1 MKSISRFFAAIAAI
15 AVSSSFVSCELD
27 NSEGPDAQIYGE
39 IRDIET
45 GALVEQDL
53 TSGSRI
59 CYEEL
64 GFENPEQQYMNFMV
78 NGQYRNNMVFSGKY
92 DIYFAERNF
101 VAPDKLKAYS
111 ILPGENRLDFEVL
124 PYVRI
129 SKVKITRDDGD
140 ILAVFT
146 VTPTVDNKVKEVAL
160 FGHIDRVVG
169 APFVMASKKQSV
181 DESFKGEGR
190 EYTLRLEASK
200 FKSGEAYYFRV
211 GAVVDAPNS
220 KYNYAPAK
228 RLTI

>member
-1 MKSISRFFAAIAAI
+1 MKSITRFLASIAILAIGGSFA
-15 AVSSSFVSCELD
+15 SCELD
-27 NSEGPDAQIYGE
+27 NSDGPDAQIYGE

-45 GALVEQDL
+45 GALIEQDI

-78 NGQYRNNMVFSGKY
+78 NGEYRNNMVFSGKY

-101 VAPDKLKAYS
+101 VAPEKLTAYP
-111 ILPGENRLDFEVL
+111 IRPGENRLDFEVL

-129 SKVKITRDDGD
+129 SNVSISRDGED

-169 APFVMASKKQSV
+169 APFVMDSQKQSV
-181 DESFKGEGR
+181 GDSFKGESR
-190 EYTLRLEASK
+190 EFTLRLKASK
-200 FKSGEAYYFRV
+200 FKTGESYYFRV
-211 GAVVDAPNS
+211 GAIVDAPNS

-228 RLTI
+228 RLKI